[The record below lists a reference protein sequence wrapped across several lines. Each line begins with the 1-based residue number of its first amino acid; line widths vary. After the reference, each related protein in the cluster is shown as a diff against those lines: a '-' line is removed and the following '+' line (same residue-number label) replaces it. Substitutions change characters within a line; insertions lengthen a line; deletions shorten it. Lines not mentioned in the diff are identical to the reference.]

1 MCVFLYYY
9 QYSMLLES
17 RRVSRVKSGII
28 MIACT
33 HCDVRTYGLY
43 RIVREEGT
51 NSFQTIMLADGLA
64 WL

>member
-17 RRVSRVKSGII
+17 SRVKSGII
-28 MIACT
+28 MIVCT
-33 HCDVRTYGLY
+33 HCAVRGTYGLY